1 MLRFH
6 AYVCHYDIRIVRSLG
21 HFLRHLKD
29 YKFDKYMVRCN
40 RLYIVKENMSLGT
53 LGEIMVVKSVFV
65 CLFIKQ
71 TLLELS
77 QVYF

>member
-1 MLRFH
+1 
-6 AYVCHYDIRIVRSLG
+6 
-21 HFLRHLKD
+21 
-29 YKFDKYMVRCN
+29 MVRCN
-40 RLYIVKENMSLGT
+40 HLYIVKENMSLGT
-53 LGEIMVVKSVFV
+53 LGEIMVVKWVFI